1 MYVVTTL
8 GFIIVIIVLVVS
20 LVIVT
25 MKGMKKKSTS
35 SVLVKILLNHFQ
47 MVAIVYNFNVKFPP
61 LITSF
66 FTYLTYILELQKKIV
81 SFDCWMDTRDV
92 NKINKY

>member
-1 MYVVTTL
+1 MTTL
-8 GFIIVIIVLVVS
+8 GFIIVIIVLVVG
-20 LVIVT
+20 LVVVT

-61 LITSF
+61 LILSF
-66 FTYLTYILELQKKIV
+66 FTYLTYILEL
-81 SFDCWMDTRDV
+81 
-92 NKINKY
+92 